1 MDLDRLTRRR
11 QRRIML
17 LAGVAILAAGI
28 LLGFLLVGLTNRAD
42 EQEQRADEAVA
53 AAEQACA
60 QLKALNY
67 PCPFDPKQLK
77 GDQGDAGPQGPAG
90 PSGPAGRDGTNGFD
104 GTAGPS
110 GPPGPEGADGAVG
123 PTGPAGSQG
132 EPGPAGSAGADGKPP
147 ASFTW
152 TDLLG
157 RTYVCSR
164 DSGSPDS
171 APTYT
176 CTPTTRV
183 R

>member
-17 LAGVAILAAGI
+17 LAGVAILAAGV
-28 LLGFLLVGLTNRAD
+28 LLGFLLVGLTDRADEEKNRAD
-42 EQEQRADEAVA
+42 RNAA

-60 QLKALNY
+60 QLAAAGY
-67 PCPFDPKQLK
+67 PCPFDLSKLR
-77 GDQGDAGPQGPAG
+77 GDPGEAGPQGPIG
-90 PSGPAGRDGTNGFD
+90 PSGPTGPRGPSGESIA
-104 GTAGPS
+104 GTAGPQGPQ
-110 GPPGPEGADGAVG
+110 GPPGESV
-123 PTGPAGSQG
+123 TGPQG
-132 EPGPAGSAGADGKPP
+132 EPGAAGSPGADGKPP

-152 TDLLG
+152 SDLLG

-164 DSGSPDS
+164 DNGSPDS

-176 CTPTTRV
+176 CTPTSRV